1 MIARGVAD
9 GAANGGGTAGR
20 TTPLLAMRGIGKSFA
35 GAVALDGASLAVGRG
50 EVHGLIGQNGAGK
63 STLIKILTGVY
74 TRDAG
79 EVSFEGRPL
88 RVASPR
94 EAQAAGI
101 STIYQELTLVPLRS
115 VTENVTLGYEPRTRL
130 GTIDWRAAHA
140 RTREIL
146 GGFGIDVDVRAPLG
160 EFSTAVQQL
169 VAIARAV
176 SLEAR
181 LVIMDEPTS
190 SLDEREVEVLF
201 SVVRRL
207 REAETSVL
215 YVSHCLDELFVI
227 CDRVT
232 VMRDGAT
239 VADHPIAEVGKT
251 SLIAEMLG
259 REVGEIESDGMT
271 EFGGGGEGAGEL
283 VVEAR
288 GVATG
293 PRLSRLD
300 LEVRAGEIV
309 GLGGLLGSGR
319 TEAARAVFGADPLV
333 GGTLSL
339 VGRETP
345 PATPAEA
352 IAAGVGFLTEDRKA
366 EGIVP
371 HMSVRENLTLALLP
385 ALARA
390 GRIRRGEERAL
401 VERFV
406 ASLGIKVA
414 HTDQPIRELSGGNQ
428 QKVLLARW
436 LAIHPK
442 LLILD
447 EPTRGVD
454 VGAKFEI
461 QAIIRE
467 HVGRGVGVL
476 LISSEFE
483 ELVEGADHVVVM
495 QDGVSVGRMSNP
507 GITEERLVAAIAH
520 HGDAG
525 DTLPVAASSASAA
538 SGSEGV
544 A

>member
-1 MIARGVAD
+1 MSDA
-9 GAANGGGTAGR
+9 
-20 TTPLLAMRGIGKSFA
+20 PLLTMRGIVKSFA
-35 GAVALDGASLAVGRG
+35 GAVALDGASLVVGPG

-74 TRDAG
+74 VRDAG
-79 EVSFEGRPL
+79 EVDFAGRPL
-88 RVASPR
+88 HVASPR

-130 GTIDWRAAHA
+130 GLIDWRRAHA
-140 RTREIL
+140 KTRKIL
-146 GGFGIDVDVRAPLG
+146 TDFGIDVDVRAPLG
-160 EFSTAVQQL
+160 EYSTAIQQL

-176 SLEAR
+176 SLEAQ

-190 SLDEREVEVLF
+190 SLDEREVAVLF

-207 REAETSVL
+207 REAGTSVL
-215 YVSHCLDELFVI
+215 YVSHFLDELFAV

-239 VADHPIAEVGKT
+239 IADCAIKDTDKT

-259 REVGEIESDGMT
+259 RDVSEIQAAGMT
-271 EFGGGGEGAGEL
+271 ELGGGSKSAGEL
-283 VVEAR
+283 VFAAR
-288 GVATG
+288 GIATNR
-293 PRLSRLD
+293 RLRKLD
-300 LEVRAGEIV
+300 LSVRSGEII

-319 TEAARAVFGADPLV
+319 TEAARAIFGADALTA
-333 GGTLSL
+333 GTLQFT
-339 VGRETP
+339 GRDAP
-345 PATPAEA
+345 PTTPAAA
-352 IAAGVGFLTEDRKA
+352 IASGIGFLTEDRKA

-371 HMSVRENLTLALLP
+371 DMSVRENLTLALLP
-385 ALARA
+385 SLTHR
-390 GRIRRGEERAL
+390 GRIDRASERAL
-401 VERFV
+401 VEKFV
-406 ASLGIKVA
+406 TALGIKLNDM
-414 HTDQPIRELSGGNQ
+414 DQPVRELSGGNQ

-467 HVGRGVGVL
+467 HVDEGVGVL

-483 ELVEGADHVVVM
+483 ELVEGADHIVVM
-495 QDGVSVGRMSNP
+495 QDGVSVSRLSNP
-507 GITEERLVAAIAH
+507 GITEERLISAIAQH
-520 HGDAG
+520 
-525 DTLPVAASSASAA
+525 ASVNIQPGAS
-538 SGSEGV
+538 
-544 A
+544 

>member
-1 MIARGVAD
+1 MEDIS
-9 GAANGGGTAGR
+9 
-20 TTPLLAMRGIGKSFA
+20 KSFA
-35 GAVALDGASLAVGRG
+35 GSVALDGASLGIAAG

-74 TRDAG
+74 VRDAG
-79 EVSFEGRPL
+79 EVTFEGQPL

-94 EAQAAGI
+94 EAQARGI

-115 VTENVTLGYEPRTRL
+115 VTENVTMGYEPRSRL
-130 GTIDWRAAHA
+130 GLIDWRRAHV

-146 GGFGIDVDVRAPLG
+146 TGFGIDVDVRAPLG
-160 EFSTAVQQL
+160 DYSTAIQQL

-190 SLDEREVEVLF
+190 SLDDREVGVLF
-201 SVVRRL
+201 SVVERL
-207 REAETSVL
+207 RSNGTSVL
-215 YVSHCLDELFVI
+215 YVSHFLDEMFRI

-232 VMRDGAT
+232 VMRDGRT
-239 VADHPIAEVGKT
+239 VGVHPIGSTTKT
-251 SLIAEMLG
+251 GLIAEMLG
-259 REVGEIESDGMT
+259 RDVGEIESAGMT
-271 EFGGGGEGAGEL
+271 ELGGGNAAAGSL
-283 VVEAR
+283 LFEAK
-288 GVATG
+288 GVSTG
-293 PRLSRLD
+293 RRLEHLD
-300 LEVRAGEIV
+300 LAVRSGEIV

-319 TEAARAVFGADPLV
+319 TEAARAVFGADPLT
-333 GGTLSL
+333 GGSMNFS
-339 VGRETP
+339 GRDVPPTTP
-345 PATPAEA
+345 GDA
-352 IAAGVGFLTEDRKA
+352 IAAGIGFLTEDRKA

-371 HMSVRENLTLALLP
+371 DMSVRENLTLALLP
-385 ALARA
+385 ALTR
-390 GRIRRGEERAL
+390 GGYIRRAEEREL
-401 VERFV
+401 VESFIR
-406 ASLGIKVA
+406 SLGIKTT
-414 HTDQPIRELSGGNQ
+414 HMDQPIRELSGGNQ

-467 HVGRGVGVL
+467 HVERGVGVL

-483 ELVEGADHVVVM
+483 ELVEGADHIVVM
-495 QDGVSVGRMSNP
+495 QDGVSVGRLSNP

-520 HGDAG
+520 HAE
-525 DTLPVAASSASAA
+525 PVPESNRNTPS
-538 SGSEGV
+538 
-544 A
+544 